1 MQRIGRYEVVDHLG
15 AGSFAT
21 VHRAR
26 DLRLDDEVALKV
38 LAENHT
44 LNPDMLERFIGEGR
58 ALRRARSPHVAAVH
72 DIGELPD
79 NQPYLV
85 LELADRGTLGQ
96 RVESLREQG
105 WTASPQDLL
114 VVARSLAA
122 ALGAV
127 HRAQLVHRDLS
138 PGNVLLTSQPDGNT
152 AGHARS
158 SGVAA
163 AGGGPVPGGGALIA
177 EDERL
182 LLADL
187 GMCKDLARSSGL
199 TVAAGT
205 SGFRP
210 PEQERHGR
218 VDARAD
224 IWAMSALLS
233 WLAKGS
239 RRPAALTRALS
250 RGMAENPRRRPAD
263 VEAWLASIEEALA
276 EPPADPPAEASAPAA
291 HAETAEAGAAPA
303 RPRRRARL
311 ALAAVLLVVG
321 LAAGL
326 GLGERVWHDP
336 PVAAADGVSVAIDGP
351 DEVSVGE
358 TATFTADVTGAETWV
373 WSLPDGRFLLDRSTV
388 TMTPT
393 SAGRAELVLR
403 SRTADGTVLETHHRF
418 RVEE

>member
-15 AGSFAT
+15 VGSFAT

-38 LAENHT
+38 LAENHS

-58 ALRRARSPHVAAVH
+58 ALRRARSPHVAVVH
-72 DIGELPD
+72 DIGELPH

-96 RVESLREQG
+96 RVESLRAQG

-138 PGNVLLTSQPDGNT
+138 PGNVLLTSRPDGNT
-152 AGHARS
+152 AGHAAS
-158 SGVAA
+158 NGTAV

-233 WLAKGS
+233 WLTKGS
-239 RRPAALTRALS
+239 RKPAALTRALS
-250 RGMAENPRRRPAD
+250 RGMAENPRRRPVD
-263 VEAWLASIEEALA
+263 VEAWLASIEEAL
-276 EPPADPPAEASAPAA
+276 EPPADPPAEASVPAA
-291 HAETAEAGAAPA
+291 HAEAAPAGAAPA
-303 RPRRRARL
+303 RPRWRARMV
-311 ALAAVLLVVG
+311 LAAVLLVVG

-336 PVAAADGVSVAIDGP
+336 PVASADGGSVAIDGP

-358 TATFTADVTGAETWV
+358 TATFTADVEGVESWV
-373 WSLPDGRFLLDRSTV
+373 WELPDGRFLLDEATV
-388 TMTPT
+388 TMTPS

-403 SRTADGTVLETHHRF
+403 SRTADGIVLETHHRF

>member
-1 MQRIGRYEVVDHLG
+1 M
-15 AGSFAT
+15 
-21 VHRAR
+21 
-26 DLRLDDEVALKV
+26 
-38 LAENHT
+38 
-44 LNPDMLERFIGEGR
+44 
-58 ALRRARSPHVAAVH
+58 
-72 DIGELPD
+72 
-79 NQPYLV
+79 
-85 LELADRGTLGQ
+85 
-96 RVESLREQG
+96 
-105 WTASPQDLL
+105 
-114 VVARSLAA
+114 ARSLAA

-138 PGNVLLTSQPDGNT
+138 PGNLLLTARPGASS
-152 AGHARS
+152 AGEAR
-158 SGVAA
+158 
-163 AGGGPVPGGGALIA
+163 AGGGPVAGGGELIA
-177 EDERL
+177 ADERL

-224 IWAMSALLS
+224 IWAMSALLA
-233 WLAKGS
+233 WIAEGP
-239 RRPAALTRALS
+239 RRPTAFTRALA

-263 VEAWLASIEEALA
+263 VEAWLARIEEALA
-276 EPPADPPAEASAPAA
+276 EPPATPPADPSASTSQGGTAPD
-291 HAETAEAGAAPA
+291 GDAAPA
-303 RPRRRARL
+303 SARL
-311 ALAAVLLVVG
+311 RRGARMALAAVLLVVG

-336 PVAAADGVSVAIDGP
+336 PVAAADGTSVTIDGP
-351 DEVSVGE
+351 EELAVGE
-358 TATFTADVTGAETWV
+358 TGTFTAEVTGAETWV
-373 WSLPDGRFLLDRSTV
+373 WTLPDGRFLVDRATV
-388 TMTPT
+388 SVIPT

>member
-1 MQRIGRYEVVDHLG
+1 MQRIGRYEVTDRLG

-21 VHRAR
+21 VHRAH
-26 DLRLDDEVALKV
+26 DLRLDDEVAVKV

-58 ALRRARSPHVAAVH
+58 ALRRARGPHVAAIH
-72 DIGELPD
+72 DIGELPH

-85 LELADRGTLGQ
+85 LELADRGTLGD
-96 RVESLREQG
+96 RVETLRAQG
-105 WTASPQDLL
+105 WTADRGDVL

-138 PGNVLLTSQPDGNT
+138 PWNLLLTSRPEAT
-152 AGHARS
+152 AS
-158 SGVAA
+158 SGAVR
-163 AGGGPVPGGGALIA
+163 GGGALIA

-187 GMCKDLARSSGL
+187 GMCKDLARSSGM

-224 IWAMSALLS
+224 IWAISALLA
-233 WLAKGS
+233 WLTEGATL
-239 RRPAALTRALS
+239 PTALGRALA
-250 RGMAENPRRRPAD
+250 RGTAENPRRRPAD
-263 VEAWLASIEEALA
+263 VETWLASIEEALT
-276 EPPADPPAEASAPAA
+276 EPA
-291 HAETAEAGAAPA
+291 AAPA
-303 RPRRRARL
+303 PDPAEQGSTSTPTARRRPRL
-311 ALAAVLLVVG
+311 ILAAVLVVLG

-326 GLGERVWHDP
+326 GIGEQIWHDP
-336 PVAAADGVSVAIDGP
+336 PGAVADGASLAISGP
-351 DEVSVGE
+351 EEVSVGE
-358 TATFTADVTGAETWV
+358 TATFAADAEGVESWV
-373 WSLPDGRFLLDRSTV
+373 WELPDGRFLADESTIS
-388 TMTPT
+388 MTAS
-393 SAGRAELVLR
+393 SAGSAEVVLR
-403 SRTADGTVLETHHRF
+403 SRAPDGTELETHHRF
-418 RVEE
+418 RVDG